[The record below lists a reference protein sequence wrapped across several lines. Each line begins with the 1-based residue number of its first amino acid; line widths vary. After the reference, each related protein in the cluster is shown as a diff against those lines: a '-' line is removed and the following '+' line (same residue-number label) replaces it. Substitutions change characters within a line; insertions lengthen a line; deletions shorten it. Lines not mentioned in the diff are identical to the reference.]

1 MGIEVCQA
9 IVDTLNSGVMPSHLN
24 MTCIAL
30 IPKVKNLT
38 CVTEYRRISLCNV
51 LYKLISKVLANRLKK
66 KKKKIMHLIISPT
79 QSAFI
84 LGRLITDNIWLP
96 TRFFIL
102 CIPGWERKKF
112 HGSQIE
118 HE

>member
-66 KKKKIMHLIISPT
+66 KKNHASYYFPHPKCLYSGKAYH
-79 QSAFI
+79 
-84 LGRLITDNIWLP
+84 
-96 TRFFIL
+96 
-102 CIPGWERKKF
+102 
-112 HGSQIE
+112 
-118 HE
+118 